1 MSDTVE
7 NWKWIP
13 DHEGRYAVS
22 DKGRVYSYVR
32 NQYLQPKQWDS
43 TGHVAVSLGRKE
55 TRDVQDLVLAA
66 FVGPRPEGKEALHG
80 NGVPDDN
87 RLDNLE
93 WGTRSQNVMD
103 LKWHG
108 SRKGALNVLQIMD
121 IKLALLDGA
130 TQTQIAKD
138 FGINQGTVS
147 RIALGKQHAD
157 VF

>member
-1 MSDTVE
+1 M
-7 NWKWIP
+7 
-13 DHEGRYAVS
+13 
-22 DKGRVYSYVR
+22 
-32 NQYLQPKQWDS
+32 
-43 TGHVAVSLGRKE
+43 
-55 TRDVQDLVLAA
+55 
-66 FVGPRPEGKEALHG
+66 EALHG
-80 NGVPDDN
+80 NGVHDDN
-87 RLDNLE
+87 RLDNLA
-93 WGTRSQNVMD
+93 WGTRSQNVLD

-138 FGINQGTVS
+138 FGVNQGTVS